1 MGRRRSD
8 DRGVE
13 IEVFATGD
21 TRAVVPVRRSVE
33 AHDSHDIDD
42 VHPDLTTRAIHNRA
56 AIRDWIDRAD
66 MHAHPGPRIGTTT
79 VPTTSSR
86 LGDGA
91 DIVRPVLI
99 DPHWASELATS
110 GALFAEQVEHLEID
124 TGTEAD
130 RQYLVW
136 NARLDIGTRRP
147 FQASLHLLASAS
159 MLVTVLELVPQRR
172 TRRHRDRFV
181 SAGVLAIDELAERL
195 QQATSTATSS
205 GVVTGSRSAR
215 AVRG

>member
-8 DRGVE
+8 DRRVE
-13 IEVFATGD
+13 VEVFATGE
-21 TRAVVPVRRSVE
+21 TRAVLPVEPTVDDINGK
-33 AHDSHDIDD
+33 HDAPADFA
-42 VHPDLTTRAIHNRA
+42 TRVREGGVT
-56 AIRDWIDRAD
+56 IRDWIDRAD
-66 MHAHPGPRIGTTT
+66 AHAHPGPRIGDRAI
-79 VPTTSSR
+79 PSTSSR

-99 DPHWASELATS
+99 DPNRASELATS
-110 GALFAEQVEHLEID
+110 GALFAEHVDHLEID
-124 TGTEAD
+124 TGPDTD
-130 RQYLVW
+130 RRYLVW

-181 SAGVLAIDELAERL
+181 NAGVVAIDELAERL
-195 QQATSTATSS
+195 QQAAPRDGDADTHRT
-205 GVVTGSRSAR
+205 R
-215 AVRG
+215 AVKR